1 MHSEAEIRRAIRPLL
16 DKYGELNTS
25 EVKHH
30 LEEVLVYDEDD
41 KILSVTRNEIMI
53 TQRIGNIV
61 AHQQERIKEYSE
73 GFIVDK
79 SCRPAKFIAIEGIG
93 KNKKALSASKIN
105 QRKNSAHLF
114 TGRKIDWS
122 KKRERNTET
131 GNMGEEFVY
140 EYEKERV
147 SRFDPSSVGRVL
159 HLSVLQG
166 DGLGYDI
173 SSVNED
179 GSTRRI
185 EVKTTSGGL
194 DTPFYMSK
202 NEKLFFEAY
211 KEDGAYIYRVY
222 DFDKNTRR
230 GRIEIL
236 SAEDLFIKYSFDPVT
251 FAVVKKDNEI
261 FY

>member
-1 MHSEAEIRRAIRPLL
+1 MHSEAEIRKAIRPLL

-25 EVKHH
+25 EVKLH
-30 LEEVLVYDEDD
+30 LDEVLVYDDDD
-41 KILSVTRNEIMI
+41 KIPSSTRNEIMI
-53 TQRIGNIV
+53 IQRIGNIV
-61 AHQQERIKEYSE
+61 AHQQTVVKEYAE

-79 SCRPAKFIAIEGIG
+79 NFRPAKFIAIEGVG
-93 KNKKALSASKIN
+93 NNKRALSSTKIQ
-105 QRKNSAHLF
+105 QRKNSSHIF

-122 KKRERNTET
+122 KKRERDADL

-140 EYEKERV
+140 EYERERV
-147 SRFDPSSVGRVL
+147 YNFDPSSVSRVL
-159 HLSVLQG
+159 HLSILQG

-202 NEKLFFEAY
+202 NEKLFFETY
-211 KEDGAYIYRVY
+211 KDDGAFVYRVY

-230 GRIEIL
+230 GKIEIIT
-236 SAEDLFIKYSFDPVT
+236 ANDLLTNYNFDPVT
-251 FAVVKKDNEI
+251 FAVTKK
-261 FY
+261 